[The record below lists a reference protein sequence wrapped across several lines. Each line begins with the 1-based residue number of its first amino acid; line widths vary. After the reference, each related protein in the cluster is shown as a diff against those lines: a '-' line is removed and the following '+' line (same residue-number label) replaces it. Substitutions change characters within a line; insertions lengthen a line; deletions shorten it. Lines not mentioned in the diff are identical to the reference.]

1 MSDAPDKSNFGA
13 TSHIAE
19 LEIKWEHYGFFKNVN
34 DSEYKLEIEVA
45 NDKCLVKK
53 PGIYK
58 LVSKDHLELY
68 VGEGQSVHK
77 RLSDYKNARYE
88 LQEKNEYTN
97 RRIQGWML
105 NLINK
110 GKGPIE
116 IWICTEAPRLFKK
129 KLDLEVR
136 FDRKLIEHLEI
147 AIRHKNFRV
156 QNDPKNWEP
165 RPQLSQ
171 VKTE

>member
-1 MSDAPDKSNFGA
+1 MSDDPKKDKSRA
-13 TSHIAE
+13 TSYTAE
-19 LEIKWEHYGFFKNVN
+19 LEIKWEFYGHFVRDDKHKLKIEFENEVRDVN
-34 DSEYKLEIEVA
+34 
-45 NDKCLVKK
+45 K

-77 RLSDYKNARYE
+77 RLSNYKNARYE

-105 NLINK
+105 NLIK
-110 GKGPIE
+110 KEKGPIE
-116 IWICTEAPRLFKK
+116 IWVCTEAPCLFKK

-136 FDRKLIEHLEI
+136 FDRELIEHLEI
-147 AIRHKNFRV
+147 AIRYKNFRI
-156 QNDPKNWEP
+156 QNDPKKWAP
-165 RPQLSQ
+165 RPPQSQ

>member
-1 MSDAPDKSNFGA
+1 MLEDPADTKSVA
-13 TSHIAE
+13 TLHTAE
-19 LEIKWEHYGFFKNVN
+19 LEIKWEHYGRFVRKGVHT
-34 DSEYKLEIEVA
+34 LEIEVV

-105 NLINK
+105 NLIK
-110 GKGPIE
+110 KEKGPIE
-116 IWICTEAPRLFKK
+116 IWVCTEAPYLFKK

-136 FDRKLIEHLEI
+136 FDRELIEYLEI
-147 AIRHKNFRV
+147 AIRHKSFRV

-165 RPQLSQ
+165 RPPQSQ
-171 VKTE
+171 IKTE